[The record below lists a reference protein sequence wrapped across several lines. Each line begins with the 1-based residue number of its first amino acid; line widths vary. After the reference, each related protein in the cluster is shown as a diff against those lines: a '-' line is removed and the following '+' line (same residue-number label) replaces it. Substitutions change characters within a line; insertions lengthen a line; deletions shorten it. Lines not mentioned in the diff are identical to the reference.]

1 MAFFPGSDS
10 MTIVTDEDESDEV
23 SLASLHGDRLLCSSR
38 GLLEIL
44 LCRGVDLDR

>member
-23 SLASLHGDRLLCSSR
+23 SLASLHDMMIGFCALSVICWRYCCAS
-38 GLLEIL
+38 I
-44 LCRGVDLDR
+44 